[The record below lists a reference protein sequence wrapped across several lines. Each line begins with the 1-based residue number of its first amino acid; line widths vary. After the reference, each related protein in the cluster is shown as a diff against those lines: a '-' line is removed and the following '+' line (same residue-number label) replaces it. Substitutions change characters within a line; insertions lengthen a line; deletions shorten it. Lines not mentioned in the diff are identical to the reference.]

1 MSTHILTVNAKSGQ
15 NSIEFVDVGG
25 GSSLIDSVGIYA
37 WKTNSF
43 CLNRVYAVLSGYPVH
58 AISIFDF
65 KHNNYKLDSG
75 APGEYSTWLPIQYT
89 TRGQWI

>member
-1 MSTHILTVNAKSGQ
+1 MSTHILTVYAKSGQ

-25 GSSLIDSVGIYA
+25 GSSLIDNVGIYS

-43 CLNRVYAVLSGYPVH
+43 CLKRVYAVLAGYPVNP
-58 AISIFDF
+58 ISTLDF

-75 APGEYSTWLPIQYT
+75 APGEYSAWWPIQYRT
-89 TRGQWI
+89 KGQWI